1 MIIWNQPI
9 PDALL
14 DDYSRDWLARW
25 EGTEPP
31 SLERLWA
38 AMDEVWDDLGLDNRR
53 PLAAQDVGAF
63 YSHPVWTLNGIF
75 ASVDPDS
82 ITHRRAIAARIREM
96 GLKGGA
102 DYGGGSGAL
111 AEQIAIQ
118 NSDCRVDIVEPF
130 PGILTRARI
139 AKHPSISFRDRL
151 GSNYDFVIAQDVL
164 EHVEDPI
171 SLALRL
177 VQTLRTGGI
186 AFFANCFFPVI
197 KCHLPRTFHLR
208 KTFAWVIAPVGLAAT
223 GTLPDAPHVQLFT
236 KVSDQPDLSA
246 ARRRESWS
254 RFVGPTMNRTFA
266 LGSKMLR
273 KLPHGRR
280 SLRRESR

>member
-1 MIIWNQPI
+1 MIIWDQSV

-14 DDYSRDWLARW
+14 DDFSRDWLARW

-53 PLAAQDVGAF
+53 PLADQDVGAF

-82 ITHRRAIAARIREM
+82 MTHRRAIAARIREM
-96 GLKGGA
+96 GLKRGA

-118 NSDCRVDIVEPF
+118 DPDCQVDIVEPF
-130 PGILTRARI
+130 PSTLTRSRVAGY
-139 AKHPSISFRDRL
+139 PSILFRNRL
-151 GSNYDFVIAQDVL
+151 GADYDFVIAQDVL

-177 VQTLRTGGI
+177 AQSLRTGGI

-208 KTFAWVIAPVGLAAT
+208 KTFAWVVAPFGLTAI

-236 KVSDQPDLSA
+236 KVREHSDLSA

-254 RFVGPTMNRTFA
+254 RIVGPTMNRAFA
-266 LGSKMLR
+266 LVS
-273 KLPHGRR
+273 R
-280 SLRRESR
+280 SLRGPANKPHSA